1 MTRVPCS
8 IRRPPLRSTRC
19 AALLLAAIPLAVT
32 QIGIA
37 QEKAQAAAVE
47 RTYHQPKVAVEKALK
62 ELQPSLAGHLPV
74 LDGFALP
81 GDHPL
86 NRYQRAY
93 YQSAVQM
100 SSTAAGGTLVRV
112 TTKVT
117 AWYADSNPSHS
128 GYQLLASNGRLESDL
143 LDQLTDLL
151 ASKSSPADAVAYSR
165 AAAGENSGQN
175 SGQNSGHGS
184 SQGSALGFGAP
195 SSNAAVPSVFAHKAA
210 AEPALSAPLPQSS
223 ENGRGFSSLADQGL
237 SSQQLANS
245 RNSLPPPDQSAN
257 PLRAEAANLEEVLK
271 NQAHPKNL
279 VAVKKSGTPV
289 VATPSLSGKT
299 LFLASAHDE
308 FEMLDF
314 NADWVHVRISGLS
327 RGWIWR
333 TSLEM
338 PEGISDVPPASPT
351 AAPVVADLFQVT
363 REETAPF
370 PGDWE
375 PLRGKNVKIIS
386 VQKIQENEANS
397 GAQAKLEFAKSLLDK
412 SYAELAAQPQDLS
425 GIVLIF
431 DSVDGGMIGAT
442 LPTVQAWKAGKLS
455 DAALWHQCYFDPPET
470 FVASSPSAGH

>member
-143 LDQLTDLL
+143 LDQLTICWRASPVLRMRSHIL
-151 ASKSSPADAVAYSR
+151 APLRAKIPGKIPVKIPVMVPAKVR
-165 AAAGENSGQN
+165 L
-175 SGQNSGHGS
+175 
-184 SQGSALGFGAP
+184 SALGHLRPTQRYRQYLRIKLLRSQP
-195 SSNAAVPSVFAHKAA
+195 SP
-210 AEPALSAPLPQSS
+210 
-223 ENGRGFSSLADQGL
+223 RRCRSL
-237 SSQQLANS
+237 
-245 RNSLPPPDQSAN
+245 R
-257 PLRAEAANLEEVLK
+257 K
-271 NQAHPKNL
+271 
-279 VAVKKSGTPV
+279 
-289 VATPSLSGKT
+289 
-299 LFLASAHDE
+299 
-308 FEMLDF
+308 M
-314 NADWVHVRISGLS
+314 
-327 RGWIWR
+327 
-333 TSLEM
+333 
-338 PEGISDVPPASPT
+338 
-351 AAPVVADLFQVT
+351 
-363 REETAPF
+363 
-370 PGDWE
+370 
-375 PLRGKNVKIIS
+375 
-386 VQKIQENEANS
+386 
-397 GAQAKLEFAKSLLDK
+397 
-412 SYAELAAQPQDLS
+412 
-425 GIVLIF
+425 
-431 DSVDGGMIGAT
+431 
-442 LPTVQAWKAGKLS
+442 
-455 DAALWHQCYFDPPET
+455 DAAFRL
-470 FVASSPSAGH
+470 